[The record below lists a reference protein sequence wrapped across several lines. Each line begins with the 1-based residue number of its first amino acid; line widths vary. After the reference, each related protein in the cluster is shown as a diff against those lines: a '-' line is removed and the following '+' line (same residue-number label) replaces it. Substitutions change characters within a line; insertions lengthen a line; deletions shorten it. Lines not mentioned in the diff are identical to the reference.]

1 MRRNAHR
8 SDHLIAEDPTLAAIR
23 AESAANDKLAAE
35 RTAPRPQFAEP
46 DDITARPS
54 QMRPAPPLDP
64 AFEPRTFYVAPRTPD
79 DQALDRIVEWYLGT
93 DWRSKPP
100 PPLPASEPLPPL
112 PSEVEE

>member
-1 MRRNAHR
+1 MPFDTPRDEWGDGTIYSRPVSERDHR
-8 SDHLIAEDPTLAAIR
+8 AGWSP
-23 AESAANDKLAAE
+23 
-35 RTAPRPQFAEP
+35 
-46 DDITARPS
+46 
-54 QMRPAPPLDP
+54 
-64 AFEPRTFYVAPRTPD
+64 PRTFYVAPRTPD